1 MTGAVGFPVGFKAQ
15 SPNWRTATSR
25 AEKGRTD
32 NDLQNN
38 TSAGD
43 RRRSTET
50 NELRGVVLS
59 QFETRGAQERNSVHH
74 STPFAAQIVSQ
85 MLGQSTVDA
94 SSARAAYAK
103 TAASA
108 PSGICFNRLT

>member
-1 MTGAVGFPVGFKAQ
+1 MTGTVGFPVGFKTQ
-15 SPNWRTATSR
+15 SPNWRTASSR
-25 AEKGRTD
+25 AEKGRAD

-50 NELRGVVLS
+50 NELRGAVLS
-59 QFETRGAQERNSVHH
+59 QFETRGAQDRDNAHH

-85 MLGQSTVDA
+85 MLGQNTVDA

-103 TAASA
+103 TAASV
-108 PSGICFNRLT
+108 PSGICFNRLA